1 MFHRETS
8 PKAPREAANLEAR
21 LGALG
26 RYLDAGGYTGD
37 GLCVLGV
44 DGGFVVDG
52 LKRAGRAM
60 AGRLAQ
66 QGEQLTAADLAA
78 LLAPRRGAS

>member
-1 MFHRETS
+1 MFHRETAS
-8 PKAPREAANLEAR
+8 KSPREGVSLEAR
-21 LGALG
+21 LRALG
-26 RYLDAGGYTGD
+26 RYLDARGYTAD

-52 LKRAGRAM
+52 LQSLGRATAGRPV
-60 AGRLAQ
+60 Q
-66 QGEQLTAADLAA
+66 QGAQVTAAELAA

>member
-1 MFHRETS
+1 MFRRETT
-8 PKAPREAANLEAR
+8 PKLPCDEESLEVR

-26 RYLDAGGYTGD
+26 RFLDARGYAAD

-52 LKRAGRAM
+52 VARPGRGA
-60 AGRLAQ
+60 AARPAQ
-66 QGEQLTAADLAA
+66 QGDEVTAAELAA
-78 LLAPRRGAS
+78 VLAQRRGAA